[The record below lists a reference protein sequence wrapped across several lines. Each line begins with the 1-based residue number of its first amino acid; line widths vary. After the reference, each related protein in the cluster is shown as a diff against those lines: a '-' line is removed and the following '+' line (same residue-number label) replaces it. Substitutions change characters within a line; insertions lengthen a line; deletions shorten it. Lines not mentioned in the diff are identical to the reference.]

1 LQHVTADHELGSLGI
16 ITIARQP
23 DGKEVGFAD
32 LGMMENKGRS
42 IVIAV
47 SGQKNG
53 ALAEALRQKGI
64 GVVGLP
70 APEASAA
77 DLFKN
82 YFHTYNRT
90 PSQETVADIKVVAT
104 HLRERFP
111 KQKIVLLADGEG
123 GFGALAAAPLVD
135 AVIADAG
142 GLDESNDQDLL
153 EVERF
158 FPGLRRVGSAQGMAA
173 LAAPNPL
180 FVHNIKAWR
189 HDWLTSLYAKKS
201 EDFRTQ
207 EERASDEEIVK
218 WIEGVAGR

>member
-1 LQHVTADHELGSLGI
+1 
-16 ITIARQP
+16 
-23 DGKEVGFAD
+23 
-32 LGMMENKGRS
+32 
-42 IVIAV
+42 
-47 SGQKNG
+47 
-53 ALAEALRQKGI
+53 
-64 GVVGLP
+64 VVGLP
-70 APEASAA
+70 APEASAV

-90 PSQETVADIKVVAT
+90 PLQETVADIKIVAK

-111 KQKIVLLADGEG
+111 KQKIVLLADRDG

-142 GLDESNDQDLL
+142 GLDELNDQDLL

-158 FPGLRRVGSAQGMAA
+158 FPGLRRVGSAQGIAA

-201 EDFRTQ
+201 ESFRTQ
-207 EERASDEEIVK
+207 EKRASDEEIVK
-218 WIEGVAGR
+218 WIEGIGER